1 MNTFEK
7 REKLLKE
14 VIAVADNNYPKLF
27 GAASVFLTIKELEI
41 MKTVLENK

>member
-7 REKLLKE
+7 REKLLQE

-41 MKTVLENK
+41 MKTVLEKK

>member
-1 MNTFEK
+1 MSNYEK

-27 GAASVFLTIKELEI
+27 GAASVFLTIQELEI
-41 MKTVLENK
+41 MKTVLEKK

>member
-7 REKLLKE
+7 REKLLNE
-14 VIAVADNNYPKLF
+14 VIAIADNNYPKLF

-41 MKTVLENK
+41 MKTVLEKK